1 MRLLLLSAH
10 YRQPLDWSET
20 ALHQAQANLD
30 RLYGLL
36 RDHPPASEAETAPDE
51 EIVTAL
57 EDDLNTPAALAAL
70 NVLGRRISDAAEDE
84 KPLLAARLKASASL
98 LEIGR
103 ASCREGGEG

>member
-1 MRLLLLSAH
+1 MTNSRCNTLIVHVLLDHWPGEAMRLLLLSAH

-51 EIVTAL
+51 AIVTAL

-70 NVLGRRISDAAEDE
+70 NVLRSEERRVGNEC
-84 KPLLAARLKASASL
+84 
-98 LEIGR
+98 G
-103 ASCREGGEG
+103 